1 MKNSF
6 STKTKITCNKNEY
19 TIFDISKIPGV
30 DKLPYSIKILL
41 ENLVRNEDDI
51 TVTKEDIND
60 ILKDAFTPDRSTVR
74 TIKTGDGN
82 YTWNWGAV

>member
-6 STKTKITCNKNEY
+6 STKSKITCNKNEY

-30 DKLPYSIKILL
+30 EKLPYSIKILL

-51 TVTKEDIND
+51 TVTKEDIKSIID
-60 ILKDAFTPDRSTVR
+60 CGIIMLVK
-74 TIKTGDGN
+74 KK
-82 YTWNWGAV
+82 